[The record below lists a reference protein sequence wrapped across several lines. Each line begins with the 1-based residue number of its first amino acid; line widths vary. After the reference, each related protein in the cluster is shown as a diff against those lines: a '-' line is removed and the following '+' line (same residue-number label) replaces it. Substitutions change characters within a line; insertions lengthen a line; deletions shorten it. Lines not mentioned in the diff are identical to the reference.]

1 MLNFEDL
8 KKIVSKAE
16 FYLLAFFMG
25 VIDLKKLNSVFAEIE
40 PTFHERC
47 GKSPV
52 EVSKLQQEEVKNQK
66 WDILVLIAG
75 HASTNLMGLGPSLLE
90 LIVSVPWAQEAQVDR
105 YKFIGTWWFQEL
117 LTSATKATG
126 GLDMLSQN
134 DIFCFQEKLESSSPA
149 IKFMAGRAL
158 RSVMIDKK
166 PVQDTDLFRYL
177 EREKGRKKGRKKGRR
192 LRNIRLI
199 EKLVRKLEN

>member
-52 EVSKLQQEEVKNQK
+52 EVLKLQQEEVETQMR
-66 WDILVLIAG
+66 DISVLIAA
-75 HASTNLMGLGPSLLE
+75 HAGTNLTGEGPSLLE
-90 LIVSVPWAQEAQVDR
+90 LVVSVPWVQEAQVDR

-126 GLDMLSQN
+126 GLDMLSQ
-134 DIFCFQEKLESSSPA
+134 DVVLKFQEKLVGFSPA
-149 IKFMAGRAL
+149 IKFMTGCAL